1 MFNYL
6 QAIIIFILF
15 LGPLIFFHELGHF
28 LVARFFGVRVEV
40 FSLGFG
46 PKLFKFKK
54 GFTEYA
60 ISLIPLG
67 GYVKMFGDDP
77 LNKDGIKEE
86 DKKYS
91 FVYQGKLA
99 RFWIIF
105 GGPLANFLLA
115 YFIFVSLMLVGE
127 RLPEIRFGM
136 ITEESRF
143 YSYGIRSGDI
153 LRKING
159 KEVLS
164 PSDMMLEGKN
174 KIESITVERLTATKY
189 LPMDIQAETFFSE
202 FGQYSPVLRKPI
214 LVDKSGKTF
223 VLSLYEKEVNWKMS
237 LEAVAQNFNHYDFYI
252 FPIEKFDENES
263 KIRLGLVPSKLPIT
277 WTNSSNFFELL
288 SNAGFKT
295 IDLRIKNITMNSP
308 ADVAGLK
315 SGDTLISVNNEQLYS
330 FEHLKLKL
338 QKIENSRSISLAVWR
353 NNEMMTK
360 SILPEIVKAEGKE
373 NKRIGVESSMQILA
387 LNYIFTKPSSIV
399 EALQRAFSKTIGS
412 ITAVTDGFKK
422 LVTKEVSL
430 KSVGGPIAIAQAAT
444 ESFNTSLSYFF
455 QIMAL
460 ISVNLGVINL
470 FPIPILDGG
479 HLMFIF
485 IEIFNR
491 GPVSRRKLE
500 IAQQFGLSFLLLLM
514 VLALFNDFS
523 RIF

>member
-28 LVARFFGVRVEV
+28 LVARLFGVRVEV

-46 PKLFKFKK
+46 PKLLKFKK

-60 ISLIPLG
+60 VSLIPLG

-77 LNKDGIKEE
+77 LNKDGIREE
-86 DKKYS
+86 DKKFS

-115 YFIFVSLMLVGE
+115 YFIFFSLMLIGE

-136 ITEESRF
+136 ITEESHF

-164 PSDMMLEGKN
+164 PSDIMLEGKN
-174 KIESITVERLTATKY
+174 KIESITVERLTEIKV
-189 LPMDIQAETFFSE
+189 LPIQITAENFFNE

-214 LVDKSGKTF
+214 LVDKSGKLF
-223 VLSLYEKEVNWKMS
+223 ALSLHEKEVNWKIS
-237 LEAVAQNFNHYDFYI
+237 LEAVAHNFKHYDFYI
-252 FPIEKFDENES
+252 YPIEKFDENES
-263 KIRLGLVPSKLPIT
+263 KMILGPVFKILSVA
-277 WTNSSNFFELL
+277 WTSSQNFFEHL

-295 IDLRIKNITMNSP
+295 IDLRIKNISMNSP
-308 ADVAGLK
+308 ADAAGFK
-315 SGDTLISVNNEQLYS
+315 AGDVLVSLNNEPLYS

-338 QKIENSRSISLAVWR
+338 QTVENSTSTILTVWR
-353 NNEMMTK
+353 NEQTITRPIK
-360 SILPEIVKAEGKE
+360 PEIVKADGKDS
-373 NKRIGVESSMQILA
+373 KRIGVESNMQILSV
-387 LNYIFTKPSSIV
+387 NYIFTKPSSV
-399 EALQRAFSKTIGS
+399 VDAFHRAFAKTVGS